1 MIYKQ
6 LAVNLFCVFAVVINI
21 LLLERDRVTYPGLLE
36 HLKDVS
42 NWDTVGAHLLPADD
56 MGALDIIRRSYK
68 GDVDECKKALFRKYM
83 EVGDCSWKTVVT
95 ALKKSGYKNIA
106 KDIARSLGL

>member
-1 MIYKQ
+1 
-6 LAVNLFCVFAVVINI
+6 
-21 LLLERDRVTYPGLLE
+21 
-36 HLKDVS
+36 VS

-56 MGALDIIRRSYK
+56 MEALEIIRRSYR

-83 EVGDCSWKTVVT
+83 EVGDRSWKTVVT

>member
-1 MIYKQ
+1 MLI
-6 LAVNLFCVFAVVINI
+6 
-21 LLLERDRVTYPGLLE
+21 ERDRVTYPGLLE

-42 NWDTVGAHLLPADD
+42 NWDTLGAHLLPADD
-56 MGALDIIRRSYK
+56 VGALEIILKSNK

-83 EVGDCSWKTVVT
+83 EVGDRSWTTVVN

-106 KDIARSLGL
+106 KGISQIVGL